1 MPIQYLS
8 KAEMNKE
15 PVLIRRFS
23 LNQQALHAQEYLKNK
38 GVEAFI
44 FMDATWSGGGETQQ
58 GIRLVVKPSDANQAL
73 RMLHTYDS
81 EEESLPFLDNE
92 QILVNEQILGTEQI
106 LGNEQILEIEQKDGR
121 FYFQVAWLVSILFAF
136 LLGSFLTDKSLDGT
150 EMAVGCVCLVAAGY
164 FFFVANMQ
172 KRKLQVEPAE
182 Q

>member
-1 MPIQYLS
+1 MPIQYLT
-8 KAEMNKE
+8 KAEMKKE
-15 PVLIRRFS
+15 PVLIRRFG
-23 LNQQALHAQEYLKNK
+23 LNQQALHAQEYLKNE

-58 GIRLVVKPSDANQAL
+58 GIRLVVKPSDANHAL
-73 RMLHTYDS
+73 RLLHTYDS
-81 EEESLPFLDNE
+81 KEESLPLLNNE
-92 QILVNEQILGTEQI
+92 QILNS
-106 LGNEQILEIEQKDGR
+106 EQKDGR

-150 EMAVGCVCLVAAGY
+150 EMAVGSVCLIAASY